1 MSAYDKVLAARDA
14 KRLTAVDYINKM
26 FGSSFFELHGDR
38 RFGDDKAIVAGIAK
52 LYDMPVTVIGIEKG
66 RNTKERMARNFG
78 SANPEG
84 YRKALRLMK
93 QAEKFH
99 RPVLCLVDT
108 SGAYPGI
115 GAEERGQGLAI
126 AENIM
131 EMMTLK
137 TPVLSIL
144 IGEGGSGGALAL
156 AVADEVWMLEDS
168 IYSVISPEGCA
179 SILWKDSS
187 KAPEASE
194 CLKLTSHNLFN
205 LGVVERI
212 IREPAGIEDK
222 KMFEGLKMLIARTF
236 EKNLAVDTDTLTE
249 NRYNRFRKFCLLYTS
264 PSPRDR
270 TRSRMPSSA

>member
-1 MSAYDKVLAARDA
+1 MGAYDKVKAARDA
-14 KRLTAVDYINKM
+14 KRATSLDYIEKM
-26 FGSSFFELHGDR
+26 FGSSFIELHGDR
-38 RFGDDKAIVAGIAK
+38 RFGDDRAIVGGLAM
-52 LYDMPVTVIGIEKG
+52 LYDMPITVIGIEKG
-66 RNTKERMARNFG
+66 RNTKERMNRNFG

-126 AENIM
+126 AENLM

-137 TPVLSIL
+137 TPILSIL
-144 IGEGGSGGALAL
+144 VGEGGSGGALGL
-156 AVADEVWMLEDS
+156 AVADEVWMLENS

-187 KAPEASE
+187 KAPQASE
-194 CLKLTSHNLFN
+194 CLKLTSHNLFD

-212 IREPAGIEDK
+212 IREPASIDDR
-222 KMFEGLKMLIARTF
+222 KMFEGLKMLISRTF
-236 EKNLAVDTDTLTE
+236 QKNIALDTEDLVE
-249 NRYNRFRKFCLLYTS
+249 ARYERFRK
-264 PSPRDR
+264 
-270 TRSRMPSSA
+270 MGNEV

>member
-1 MSAYDKVLAARDA
+1 MSAYDKVQAARDA
-14 KRLTAVDYINKM
+14 KRLTAVDYISRM

-38 RFGDDKAIVAGIAK
+38 RFGDDKAIVGGLAM
-52 LYDMPVTVIGIEKG
+52 LYNQPVTVIGIEKG
-66 RNTKERMARNFG
+66 RTTKERMSRNFG

-131 EMMTLK
+131 EMMTLE
-137 TPVLSIL
+137 TPILSIL

-179 SILWKDSS
+179 SILWKDST

-194 CLKLTSHNLFN
+194 CLKLTSHNLFD

-212 IREPAGIEDK
+212 IREPAGIDDR

-236 EKNLAVDTDTLTE
+236 EKNLNVDVDTLTQE
-249 NRYNRFRKFCLLYTS
+249 RYERFRKLGNNV
-264 PSPRDR
+264 
-270 TRSRMPSSA
+270 